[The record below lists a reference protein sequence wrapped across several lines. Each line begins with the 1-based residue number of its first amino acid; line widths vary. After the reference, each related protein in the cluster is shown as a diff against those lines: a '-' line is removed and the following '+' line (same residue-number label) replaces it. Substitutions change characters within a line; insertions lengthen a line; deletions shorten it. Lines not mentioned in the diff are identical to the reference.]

1 LTAPKPIDWGPL
13 RSQARRRFAVT
24 HFRAGQRE
32 IIEGVLTGEDVLG
45 ILPTGAGK
53 SLCFQLPALFLDGL
67 TVVVSPLI
75 ALLQDQL
82 EHLDEADI
90 EAARLDSTV
99 SQHQERVLE
108 RDIRKGENDIV
119 LLTPERL
126 ANPIHLDPLRKR
138 RVALFVVDEA
148 HCVSQWGH
156 DFRPAYL
163 HLRHVIQILGHPP
176 VLALTATAPP
186 DLVGDILEG
195 LGIPR
200 ARVVRTGIDREN
212 LRFEVL
218 NSVTEEEKRDH
229 LLQILAEV
237 AGPVI
242 VYASTVRQVE
252 DLHSWLGAQQPGV
265 VRYHGRMKLSER
277 TAAQREFM
285 SGDSRLIIATNAFGL
300 GVDKP
305 DVRAVVHWSFPA
317 SLETYYQE
325 AGRAGRDGE
334 PARCV
339 LLYRLEDKK
348 TWTFLL
354 GGRYPRPRDVVRV
367 LEALAGTASAEDA
380 WITSTQL
387 ANSAGVSARRASVI
401 IALLDSAELLL
412 RQGTQL
418 RLKRRVE
425 ADERAALANSYQARH
440 EADRE
445 RLGSM
450 MRYAQSVLCRMQFM
464 REYFGEQVGEPC
476 GRCDNCNKPEEAL
489 TRRVP
494 SPARVNPT
502 GRMAA
507 TVRAASRLARGCNVR
522 HEKFGVGEIV
532 DIHGDQVTVAFIRN
546 GRRDVLASYLH
557 PLD

>member
-1 LTAPKPIDWGPL
+1 MTAHVPIDWRAL
-13 RSQARRRFAVT
+13 RSQARRRFGVSD
-24 HFRAGQRE
+24 FRAGQRE
-32 IIEGVLTGEDVLG
+32 IIESVLTGEDVLG

-75 ALLQDQL
+75 ALLQDQS

-99 SQHQERVLE
+99 TQHQEHLLE
-108 RDIRKGENDIV
+108 RDIRRGAHDIV

-126 ANPIHLDPLRKR
+126 MNPVHLEPLRR
-138 RVALFVVDEA
+138 RQVKLFVVDEA

-163 HLRHVIQILGHPP
+163 YLRDVIETLGKPT

-186 DLVGDILEG
+186 DLVRDILEG

-200 ARVVRTGIDREN
+200 ARVVRTGIDRDN

-218 NSVTEEEKRDH
+218 NSVSEEEKQAH
-229 LLQILAEV
+229 LLSILAEIP
-237 AGPVI
+237 GPVI

-252 DLHSWLGAQQPGV
+252 ELHSWLEAQQLRP
-265 VRYHGRMKLSER
+265 VRYHGQMKLSER
-277 TAAQREFM
+277 TAAQRQFM
-285 SGDSRLIIATNAFGL
+285 GGDVRLIVATNAFGL
-300 GVDKP
+300 GVDKS
-305 DVRAVVHWSFPA
+305 DVRAVIHWSFPA
-317 SLETYYQE
+317 SLESYYQE

-354 GGRYPRPRDVVRV
+354 GGRYPRAPDVARV
-367 LEALAGTASAEDA
+367 LGALATTTSADYAAITSAE
-380 WITSTQL
+380 L
-387 ANSAGVSARRASVI
+387 ASSAGVSARRAAVI
-401 IALLDSAELLL
+401 IALLESADLVV
-412 RQGTQL
+412 RRGSRL
-418 RLKRRVE
+418 RLKRRV
-425 ADERAALANSYQARH
+425 DAAETAQLAKSYESRH
-440 EADRE
+440 ETDRK
-445 RLGSM
+445 RLRSM
-450 MRYAQSVLCRMQFM
+450 MRYAESVLCRMQFL
-464 REYFGEQVGEPC
+464 REYFGESVGEPC
-476 GRCDNCNKPEEAL
+476 GRCDNCNKPREAL

-494 SPARVNPT
+494 SPARAQPSGPT
-502 GRMAA
+502 IASAA
-507 TVRAASRLARGCNVR
+507 PPLARGRNVR
-522 HEKFGVGEIV
+522 HEKFGLGEIV
-532 DIHGDQVTVAFIRN
+532 EIHGDQVTVAFIRD

-557 PLD
+557 PVD